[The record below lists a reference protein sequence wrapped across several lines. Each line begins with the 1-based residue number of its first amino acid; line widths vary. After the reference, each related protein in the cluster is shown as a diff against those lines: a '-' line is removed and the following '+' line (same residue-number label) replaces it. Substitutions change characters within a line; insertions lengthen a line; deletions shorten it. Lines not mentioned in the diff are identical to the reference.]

1 MAAAPTLITDARRQV
16 VDFTIPFMTTQATL
30 LLRRPPPGT
39 ELRVKDLADLVAQS
53 EIKYGTLRYGDLR
66 QAPSSESKIWRT
78 WWHSPRS
85 STVLCATATSVRHR
99 AQSQRSG
106 RLGGTVR
113 DQVRYSA
120 LRRPP
125 PGTELRVKDLA
136 DLVAQSEIK
145 YGTLRKGFIP
155 RNFRSTNDTLLTI
168 VWRNM
173 RRLVT
178 AAVPQGS
185 HVQVLNVPENP
196 EFFILF

>member
-16 VDFTIPFMTTQATL
+16 VDFTVPFMTTRATL
-30 LLRRPPPGT
+30 L
-39 ELRVKDLADLVAQS
+39 
-53 EIKYGTLRYGDLR
+53 
-66 QAPSSESKIWRT
+66 
-78 WWHSPRS
+78 
-85 STVLCATATSVRHR
+85 
-99 AQSQRSG
+99 
-106 RLGGTVR
+106 
-113 DQVRYSA
+113 

-173 RRLVT
+173 RRFVVV
-178 AAVPQGS
+178 VPCTIQRET
-185 HVQVLNVPENP
+185 VVVVCFICVEQV
-196 EFFILF
+196 

>member
-1 MAAAPTLITDARRQV
+1 MSLSSCPEHIACLLNSRYLLLTDVVCCARQKANMAAAPTLITDARRQV

-30 LLRRPPPGT
+30 L
-39 ELRVKDLADLVAQS
+39 
-53 EIKYGTLRYGDLR
+53 
-66 QAPSSESKIWRT
+66 
-78 WWHSPRS
+78 
-85 STVLCATATSVRHR
+85 
-99 AQSQRSG
+99 
-106 RLGGTVR
+106 
-113 DQVRYSA
+113 